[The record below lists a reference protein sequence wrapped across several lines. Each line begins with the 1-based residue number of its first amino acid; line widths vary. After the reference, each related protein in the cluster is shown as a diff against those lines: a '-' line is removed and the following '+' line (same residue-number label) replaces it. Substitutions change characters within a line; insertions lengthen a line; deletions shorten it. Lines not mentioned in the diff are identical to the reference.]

1 MDILTLELH
10 DVTVSQALVELNRVL
25 EQHPDLPL
33 RVLLDGEETVLHNLL
48 RFLERQQRKVA
59 SNPVGSGWQLDI
71 QALQAVKPTPV
82 LQPLHAPV
90 LSSTAPRPVLL
101 LRSAFTPGDRSLG
114 RRLLLG
120 VLRNLEPGTPW
131 LALAHE
137 ALELLQDPQALE
149 VLAGLR
155 NARIPV
161 RLSRESLS
169 YLRMEPGPFEVMEDK
184 EWQTLMGRGGLVL
197 L

>member
-10 DVTVSQALVELNRVL
+10 DVTVSQAVMELNRVL
-25 EQHPDLPL
+25 DQHPELPL
-33 RVLLDGEETVLHNLL
+33 RVLLGGGETVLHNLL

-59 SNPVGSGWQLDI
+59 STRVGSGWQLDI
-71 QALQAVKPTPV
+71 QPLQALKPLPALQPI
-82 LQPLHAPV
+82 HAPA
-90 LSSTAPRPVLL
+90 LSVPAPRPVLL
-101 LRSAFTPGDRSLG
+101 LRSAFTPGDRDLG

-149 VLAGLR
+149 VLAELR
-155 NARIPV
+155 NAGVIV
-161 RLSRESLS
+161 RLSKESLS
-169 YLRMEPGPFEVMEDK
+169 YLRMEAGPFEVMDDK
-184 EWQTLMGRGGLVL
+184 DWQVLMGRGGLVL